1 MYRVS
6 KSPFRWEVHVMAE
19 ISGFGPFRHL
29 RAESA
34 SHVLHYEGVTLRRSG
49 RGLAF
54 WFWPWSASLA
64 EVPLD
69 DREVVLAFH
78 GRTTDFQDVVVQ
90 GAIGY
95 RIVDPALLAQRV
107 DFSIDSRRGTH
118 LRQPLEKIA
127 SALTQL
133 AQQLCM
139 GRVQAATLRDL
150 LAGGASPLRD
160 IIEAGMTGASLLTDL
175 GLEVVSVRLEPVR
188 PEAQVERALE
198 APAREHIQESADE
211 AAFRRRALAVEKE
224 RAIAENE
231 LQNKIELARRES
243 QLIDQ
248 KGANARREATE
259 NAEAAR
265 IAAEAAS
272 VRSHIDAEAKA
283 DTTRLVDGARLAI
296 DRERME
302 VYRTMPPSVLVSLA
316 AQELASKLQ
325 RIDHLQITPDLLAP
339 LLSSLVERA
348 GAKELSKGAAR

>member
-1 MYRVS
+1 
-6 KSPFRWEVHVMAE
+6 MAE

-34 SHVLHYEGVTLRRSG
+34 SHVLHYEGARLRRSG

-78 GRTTDFQDVVVQ
+78 GRTADFQDVLVQ
-90 GAIGY
+90 GVVGY
-95 RIVDPALLAQRV
+95 RIVDPALVAQRV

-118 LRQPLEKIA
+118 LKQPLEKIA

-133 AQQLCM
+133 AQQHCLVK
-139 GRVQAATLRDL
+139 VQAAALRDL
-150 LAGGASPLRD
+150 VAGGAAPLREA
-160 IIEAGMTGASLLTDL
+160 IEEGMGHAPLLTDL
-175 GLEVVSVRLEPVR
+175 GVELVSVRLEPVR

-198 APAREHIQESADE
+198 APTRERIQESADE

-224 RAIAENE
+224 RAIQENE
-231 LQNKIELARRES
+231 LQNQIELARRES

-259 NAEAAR
+259 QAEAAR
-265 IAAEAAS
+265 IAAEAGAA
-272 VRSHIDAEAKA
+272 RSHIEAEAKA
-283 DTTRLVDGARLAI
+283 DATRLVDGARLAL

-316 AQELASKLQ
+316 AQELAGKLQ

-339 LLSSLVERA
+339 LLANLVERA
-348 GAKELSKGAAR
+348 GAATPPRLPAR